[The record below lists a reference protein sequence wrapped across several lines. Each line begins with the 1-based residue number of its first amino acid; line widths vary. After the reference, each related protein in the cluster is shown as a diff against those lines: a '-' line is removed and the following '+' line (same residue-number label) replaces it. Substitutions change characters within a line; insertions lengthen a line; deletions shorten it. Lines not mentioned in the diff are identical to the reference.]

1 MLRRTGTHREFLV
14 RLACLALLTAVAWA
28 QPQTS
33 SYRIDTLA
41 GGFAGDGGPAVAAR
55 LNLPYDV
62 AVDSSGNL
70 YITDRNNHRI
80 RKVDSTGT
88 ITTIAGTGKDG
99 FSGDGGPASQA
110 QLNFPTGVAVDGEGN
125 LYIADAPNDRIR
137 KVDSIGTI
145 TTIAGT
151 GEQGFSGDGGPA
163 SQAQLDHPRAVAVD
177 GEGNLYIADRNNNRI
192 RKVDSTGTITTIAGG
207 GGFGEDGGPATQVR
221 LNLPYGVAVDGTGN
235 LYIADTNSDRI
246 RKVDSTGTIT
256 TIAGTGEQGFSGD
269 GGPATQASLN
279 SPFGVAVDGAGN
291 LYIADQYNNRIRRVD
306 STGTI
311 TTIAGTEERGFGGDG
326 GPATQAPL
334 FLPTG
339 VAVDVEGNLYI
350 ADQYNNRIRRVD
362 STGTI
367 TTIAG
372 TGERRFGGD
381 GGPAIRAQLDAPSGV
396 AVDGEGNLYIA
407 DASNHRIR
415 KVDSI
420 GTITTIAG
428 TGEQGFGGN
437 GGSASQAH
445 LFFPTGVAVDGAGN
459 LYIADVGNHRIRKVD
474 STGTITTI
482 AGTGERGF
490 GGPGGP
496 AVQAQ
501 LDAPSGV
508 AVDEAGNLY
517 IADQYNHR
525 IRRVD
530 STGTITTIAGT
541 EERGFSGDGGPA
553 IQARLSLPY
562 SVAVDSAG
570 NLYIADVGNHRIRRV
585 DSTGTI
591 TTIAGT
597 GELGLGGDG
606 GPAIQAQL
614 GDPTGVAVDSA
625 GNLYIADQYNNRIR
639 RVDST
644 GTITTI
650 AGTGERGFSGDD
662 GPAIQAQLDD
672 PTGVAVDGA
681 GNLYIADASN
691 HRIRLLTPTATGS
704 SLDFAHFANGT
715 GITSSLVLVNVA
727 THPIRPT
734 LYFYDKEGDR
744 IDPES
749 VVDVMGDLEVTEDGA
764 LSVRTEMEPLGELTI
779 STHGQGEVV
788 SGSVKV
794 VSNGP
799 IGGFLRFDLPGIG
812 VAGVGAS
819 PPVRDAIFPA
829 RRQAGGIRTAAALHN
844 LGEEAITVSCRLMSG
859 GIVLEAVEISL
870 EANGQEARYIE
881 EVFTATDTSDFVGS
895 VRCTAPGLF
904 TGIAVELDDSNRIF
918 TTLPVVPV
926 ARTGGGGQGAGLDFA
941 HFANGDGIVS
951 GMVFVNLSTQ
961 PSGPGPT
968 PFHTVIRPTRPVL
981 YFYDKGG
988 NLIDPESVVDLTGD
1002 LEITGDGALSIQT
1015 EMEPLGELTISTHGR
1030 GALVSGSV
1038 KVVSE
1043 GPIGGVLRYA
1053 LPGIG
1058 VTGVGASPPV
1068 RDALFP
1074 VRQEGGLDTAA
1085 AIRNLTGSDLVVTC
1099 RLMKDG
1105 AVLEET
1111 QIPLA
1116 ANGQE
1121 ARYIEEMFTFTGA
1134 DRSDFVGSVR
1144 CTVPPGE
1151 AMFTGVAVELDAANR
1166 IFTTL
1171 PVVPVQRAADSQE

>member
-1 MLRRTGTHREFLV
+1 M
-14 RLACLALLTAVAWA
+14 
-28 QPQTS
+28 
-33 SYRIDTLA
+33 
-41 GGFAGDGGPAVAAR
+41 
-55 LNLPYDV
+55 
-62 AVDSSGNL
+62 
-70 YITDRNNHRI
+70 
-80 RKVDSTGT
+80 
-88 ITTIAGTGKDG
+88 
-99 FSGDGGPASQA
+99 
-110 QLNFPTGVAVDGEGN
+110 
-125 LYIADAPNDRIR
+125 
-137 KVDSIGTI
+137 
-145 TTIAGT
+145 
-151 GEQGFSGDGGPA
+151 
-163 SQAQLDHPRAVAVD
+163 
-177 GEGNLYIADRNNNRI
+177 
-192 RKVDSTGTITTIAGG
+192 
-207 GGFGEDGGPATQVR
+207 
-221 LNLPYGVAVDGTGN
+221 
-235 LYIADTNSDRI
+235 
-246 RKVDSTGTIT
+246 
-256 TIAGTGEQGFSGD
+256 
-269 GGPATQASLN
+269 
-279 SPFGVAVDGAGN
+279 AVDGAGN

-339 VAVDVEGNLYI
+339 VAVDGEGNLYI
-350 ADQYNNRIRRVD
+350 ADQYNHRIRRVD

-437 GGSASQAH
+437 GGPASQAH

-474 STGTITTI
+474 STGTITTF

-517 IADQYNHR
+517 IADHNNNS

-570 NLYIADVGNHRIRRV
+570 NLYIADASNH
-585 DSTGTI
+585 
-591 TTIAGT
+591 
-597 GELGLGGDG
+597 
-606 GPAIQAQL
+606 
-614 GDPTGVAVDSA
+614 
-625 GNLYIADQYNNRIR
+625 RIR

-734 LYFYDKEGDR
+734 LYFYDKGGDL
-744 IDPES
+744 IATES

-764 LSVRTEMEPLGELTI
+764 LSVRTEIEPLGELTI
-779 STHGQGEVV
+779 STHGRGVV
-788 SGSVKV
+788 VTGSVTV
-794 VSNGP
+794 DANGP
-799 IGGFLRFDLPGIG
+799 IGGVLRFDLPRIG

-819 PPVRDAIFPA
+819 QPVQDAIFPA
-829 RRQAGGIRTAAALHN
+829 RRQAGGISTAAAIHN
-844 LGEEAITVSCRLMSG
+844 SGEEAMVVNCRLMKAGS
-859 GIVLEAVEISL
+859 VLEEVEIPL
-870 EANGQEARYIE
+870 AANGQEAKFIE
-881 EVFTATDTSDFVGS
+881 EMFTFTDTSDFVGS

-904 TGIAVELDDSNRIF
+904 TGVAVELDADNRIF

-926 ARTGGGGQGAGLDFA
+926 DRTGGTNKEAVLDFA
-941 HFANGDGIVS
+941 HFANGTGITS
-951 GMVFVNLSTQ
+951 SLVFVNVSAPQRAGSFTLAGQ
-961 PSGPGPT
+961 L
-968 PFHTVIRPTRPVL
+968 VRPAL
-981 YFYDKGG
+981 YFYDKEG
-988 NLIDPESVVDLTGD
+988 NPIAAESVVDVMGD
-1002 LEITGDGALSIQT
+1002 LEVTEDGTLTVRKKLAH
-1015 EMEPLGELTISTHGR
+1015 LGELTISTHGR
-1030 GALVSGSV
+1030 GEVVTGSV
-1038 KVVSE
+1038 KVVAD
-1043 GPIGGVLRYA
+1043 GPIGGVLRFG

-1058 VTGVGASPPV
+1058 VAGVGVSQPV
-1068 RDALFP
+1068 RDAIFP
-1074 VRQEGGLDTAA
+1074 ARRQKGGISTAA
-1085 AIRNLTGSDLVVTC
+1085 AIHNLGEEAMVVSC
-1099 RLMKDG
+1099 QLMKDG
-1105 AVLEET
+1105 AVLEEEE
-1111 QIPLA
+1111 IPLE
-1116 ANGQE
+1116 ANGQD
-1121 ARYIEEMFTFTGA
+1121 ARFIEQIFTNA
-1134 DRSDFVGSVR
+1134 DTSDFVGSVR
-1144 CTVPPGE
+1144 CTASEEG
-1151 AMFTGVAVELDAANR
+1151 MFTGVAVELDASNQ

-1171 PVVPVQRAADSQE
+1171 PVVPVER

>member
-1 MLRRTGTHREFLV
+1 MNFLF
-14 RLACLALLTAVAWA
+14 ACLALLTAVAWA
-28 QPQTS
+28 QPQT

-207 GGFGEDGGPATQVR
+207 GGFGEDGGPATQVH

-256 TIAGTGEQGFSGD
+256 TIAGTGERGFSGD

-279 SPFGVAVDGAGN
+279 SPFGVAVDGA
-291 LYIADQYNNRIRRVD
+291 
-306 STGTI
+306 
-311 TTIAGTEERGFGGDG
+311 
-326 GPATQAPL
+326 
-334 FLPTG
+334 
-339 VAVDVEGNLYI
+339 GNLYI

-415 KVDSI
+415 KVDST

-445 LFFPTGVAVDGAGN
+445 LFFPTGVAVDGEGN

-474 STGTITTI
+474 STGTITTF

-530 STGTITTIAGT
+530 
-541 EERGFSGDGGPA
+541 P
-553 IQARLSLPY
+553 
-562 SVAVDSAG
+562 
-570 NLYIADVGNHRIRRV
+570 
-585 DSTGTI
+585 TGTI

-614 GDPTGVAVDSA
+614 GDPTGVAVDGE
-625 GNLYIADQYNNRIR
+625 GNLYIADASNHRIR

-672 PTGVAVDGA
+672 PTGVAVDGE

-734 LYFYDKEGDR
+734 LYFYDKGGDL
-744 IDPES
+744 IATES

-764 LSVRTEMEPLGELTI
+764 LSVRTEI
-779 STHGQGEVV
+779 
-788 SGSVKV
+788 
-794 VSNGP
+794 
-799 IGGFLRFDLPGIG
+799 
-812 VAGVGAS
+812 
-819 PPVRDAIFPA
+819 
-829 RRQAGGIRTAAALHN
+829 
-844 LGEEAITVSCRLMSG
+844 
-859 GIVLEAVEISL
+859 
-870 EANGQEARYIE
+870 
-881 EVFTATDTSDFVGS
+881 
-895 VRCTAPGLF
+895 
-904 TGIAVELDDSNRIF
+904 
-918 TTLPVVPV
+918 
-926 ARTGGGGQGAGLDFA
+926 
-941 HFANGDGIVS
+941 
-951 GMVFVNLSTQ
+951 
-961 PSGPGPT
+961 
-968 PFHTVIRPTRPVL
+968 
-981 YFYDKGG
+981 
-988 NLIDPESVVDLTGD
+988 
-1002 LEITGDGALSIQT
+1002 
-1015 EMEPLGELTISTHGR
+1015 EPLGELTISTHGR
-1030 GALVSGSV
+1030 GEVVTGSV
-1038 KVVSE
+1038 TVDAN
-1043 GPIGGVLRYA
+1043 GPIGGVLRFD
-1053 LPGIG
+1053 LPRIG
-1058 VTGVGASPPV
+1058 VAGVGASQPV
-1068 RDALFP
+1068 RGRPLP
-1074 VRQEGGLDTAA
+1074 
-1085 AIRNLTGSDLVVTC
+1085 GS
-1099 RLMKDG
+1099 
-1105 AVLEET
+1105 
-1111 QIPLA
+1111 
-1116 ANGQE
+1116 
-1121 ARYIEEMFTFTGA
+1121 
-1134 DRSDFVGSVR
+1134 
-1144 CTVPPGE
+1144 PPG
-1151 AMFTGVAVELDAANR
+1151 GRNR
-1166 IFTTL
+1166 HRGGHPQPGRGSAGGEL
-1171 PVVPVQRAADSQE
+1171 PVDERGHCARSGGDFSGGQRAGSPVHRGVVHRY

>member
-1 MLRRTGTHREFLV
+1 MTEEARSNNHDRVTRCSAVPVHTVNFLF
-14 RLACLALLTAVAWA
+14 ACLALLTAVAWA
-28 QPQTS
+28 QPQT

-99 FSGDGGPASQA
+99 FSGDGGPATQA

-137 KVDSIGTI
+137 KVDS
-145 TTIAGT
+145 
-151 GEQGFSGDGGPA
+151 
-163 SQAQLDHPRAVAVD
+163 
-177 GEGNLYIADRNNNRI
+177 
-192 RKVDSTGTITTIAGG
+192 TGTITTIAGG
-207 GGFGEDGGPATQVR
+207 GGFGEDGGPATQVL

-256 TIAGTGEQGFSGD
+256 TIAGTGERGFSGD

-339 VAVDVEGNLYI
+339 VAVDGAGNLYI
-350 ADQYNNRIRRVD
+350 ADASNHRIRRVD

-396 AVDGEGNLYIA
+396 AVDG
-407 DASNHRIR
+407 
-415 KVDSI
+415 
-420 GTITTIAG
+420 
-428 TGEQGFGGN
+428 
-437 GGSASQAH
+437 
-445 LFFPTGVAVDGAGN
+445 AGN

-474 STGTITTI
+474 STGTITTF

-517 IADQYNHR
+517 IADHNNNS

-570 NLYIADVGNHRIRRV
+570 NLYIADASNHRIRRV

-614 GDPTGVAVDSA
+614 GDPTGVAVDGA
-625 GNLYIADQYNNRIR
+625 GNLYIADQYNHRIR

-734 LYFYDKEGDR
+734 LYFYDKGGDL
-744 IDPES
+744 IATES

-764 LSVRTEMEPLGELTI
+764 LSVRTEIEPLGELTI
-779 STHGQGEVV
+779 STHGRGVV
-788 SGSVKV
+788 VTGSVTV
-794 VSNGP
+794 DANGP
-799 IGGFLRFDLPGIG
+799 IGGVLRFDLPRIG

-819 PPVRDAIFPA
+819 QPVQDAIFPA
-829 RRQAGGIRTAAALHN
+829 RRQAGGISTAAAIHN
-844 LGEEAITVSCRLMSG
+844 SGEEAMVVNCRLMKAGS
-859 GIVLEAVEISL
+859 VLEEVEIPL
-870 EANGQEARYIE
+870 AANGQEAKFIE
-881 EVFTATDTSDFVGS
+881 EMFTFTDTSDFVGS

-904 TGIAVELDDSNRIF
+904 TGVAVELDADNRIF

-926 ARTGGGGQGAGLDFA
+926 DRTGGTNKEAVLDFA
-941 HFANGDGIVS
+941 HFANGTGITS
-951 GMVFVNLSTQ
+951 SLVFVNVSAPQRAGSFTLAGQ
-961 PSGPGPT
+961 L
-968 PFHTVIRPTRPVL
+968 VRPAL
-981 YFYDKGG
+981 YFYDKEG
-988 NLIDPESVVDLTGD
+988 NPIAAESVVDVMGD
-1002 LEITGDGALSIQT
+1002 LEVTEDGTLTVRKKLAH
-1015 EMEPLGELTISTHGR
+1015 LGELTISTHGR
-1030 GALVSGSV
+1030 GEVVTGSV
-1038 KVVSE
+1038 QVVAD
-1043 GPIGGVLRYA
+1043 GPIGGVLRFG

-1058 VTGVGASPPV
+1058 VAGVGVSQPV
-1068 RDALFP
+1068 RDAIFP
-1074 VRQEGGLDTAA
+1074 ARRQEGGISTAA
-1085 AIRNLTGSDLVVTC
+1085 AIHNLGEEAMVVSC
-1099 RLMKDG
+1099 QLMKDG
-1105 AVLEET
+1105 AVLEEEE
-1111 QIPLA
+1111 IPLE
-1116 ANGQE
+1116 ANGQD
-1121 ARYIEEMFTFTGA
+1121 ARFIEQIFTNA
-1134 DRSDFVGSVR
+1134 DTSDFVGSVR
-1144 CTVPPGE
+1144 CTASEEGS
-1151 AMFTGVAVELDAANR
+1151 FTGVAVELDASNQ

-1171 PVVPVQRAADSQE
+1171 PVVPVER

>member
-1 MLRRTGTHREFLV
+1 MTEEARSNNHDRVTRCSAVPVHTVNFLF
-14 RLACLALLTAVAWA
+14 ACLALLTAVAWA
-28 QPQTS
+28 QPQT

-99 FSGDGGPASQA
+99 FSGDGGPATQA

-163 SQAQLDHPRAVAVD
+163 TQAQLDHPRAVAVD

-256 TIAGTGEQGFSGD
+256 TIAGTGERGFSGD

-339 VAVDVEGNLYI
+339 VAVDGEGNLYI
-350 ADQYNNRIRRVD
+350 ADQYNHRIRRVD

-396 AVDGEGNLYIA
+396 AVDGAGNLYIA

-474 STGTITTI
+474 STGTITTF

-517 IADQYNHR
+517 IADQYNNR

-570 NLYIADVGNHRIRRV
+570 NLYIADQYNNRIRRV

-614 GDPTGVAVDSA
+614 GDPTGVAVDGA

-650 AGTGERGFSGDD
+650 AGTEERGFSGDG

-734 LYFYDKEGDR
+734 LYFYDKGGDL
-744 IDPES
+744 IATES

-764 LSVRTEMEPLGELTI
+764 LSVRTEIEPLGELTI
-779 STHGQGEVV
+779 STHGRGVV
-788 SGSVKV
+788 VTGSVTV
-794 VSNGP
+794 DANGP
-799 IGGFLRFDLPGIG
+799 IGGVLRFDLPRIG

-819 PPVRDAIFPA
+819 QPVQDAIFPA
-829 RRQAGGIRTAAALHN
+829 RRQAGGISTAAAIHN
-844 LGEEAITVSCRLMSG
+844 SGEEAMVVNCRLMKAGS
-859 GIVLEAVEISL
+859 VLEEVEIPL
-870 EANGQEARYIE
+870 AANGQEAKFIE
-881 EVFTATDTSDFVGS
+881 EMFTFTDTSDFVGS

-904 TGIAVELDDSNRIF
+904 TGVAVELDAASRIF

-926 ARTGGGGQGAGLDFA
+926 NLRGRGREAVLDFA
-941 HFANGDGIVS
+941 HFANGTGITS
-951 GMVFVNLSTQ
+951 SLVFVNVSAPQRAGSFTLAGQ
-961 PSGPGPT
+961 L
-968 PFHTVIRPTRPVL
+968 VRPAL
-981 YFYDKGG
+981 YFYDKEG
-988 NLIDPESVVDLTGD
+988 NPIAAESVVDVMGD
-1002 LEITGDGALSIQT
+1002 LEVTEDGTLTVRKKLAH
-1015 EMEPLGELTISTHGR
+1015 LGELTISTHGR
-1030 GALVSGSV
+1030 GEVVTGSV
-1038 KVVSE
+1038 KVVAD
-1043 GPIGGVLRYA
+1043 GPIGGVLRFG

-1058 VTGVGASPPV
+1058 VAGVGVSQPV
-1068 RDALFP
+1068 RDAIFP
-1074 VRQEGGLDTAA
+1074 ARRQKGGISTAA
-1085 AIRNLTGSDLVVTC
+1085 AIHNLGEEAMVVSC
-1099 RLMKDG
+1099 QLMKDG
-1105 AVLEET
+1105 AVLEEEE
-1111 QIPLA
+1111 IPLE
-1116 ANGQE
+1116 ANGQD
-1121 ARYIEEMFTFTGA
+1121 ARFIEQIFTNA
-1134 DRSDFVGSVR
+1134 DTSDFVGSVR
-1144 CTVPPGE
+1144 CTASEEGS
-1151 AMFTGVAVELDAANR
+1151 FTGVAVELDASNQ

-1171 PVVPVQRAADSQE
+1171 PVVPVER